1 MYANCGTIY
10 ILYIFK
16 DICEKKFGSTIVRL
30 LRKQIGKNHEMIKF
44 KFSRCVVELGACV
57 WQKKNEGQ
65 IQGWKEENLGN

>member
-10 ILYIFK
+10 ILYVFK

-57 WQKKNEGQ
+57 
-65 IQGWKEENLGN
+65 